1 LKAVL
6 LAAGKGTRLLPISDF
21 ISKQMMPIAGK
32 FLLEYIIEDLVDSGF
47 DELCLV
53 IGHLGHQIKDHFG
66 NGDKFNA
73 KIQYITQNEQLG
85 TANAL
90 QYAKQFVGTDTFL
103 VYLSDTIIPKGLNPH
118 IKNILNDKSDV
129 NILSANVPNNQISEV
144 GTIQVEKYGYVEQIN
159 EKSQKSTSS
168 LAWAGLGLFKSNFI
182 FKMIETMQPSARGEY
197 EITDAINKM
206 ITNRKK
212 VKNHICSEFLDAGTS
227 KGLKKTFNFIL
238 EQRHN
243 DCCLGKQEFEKS
255 ESISPIHIGKNFQIG
270 KNSIVGPMISIGNNV
285 NIGNNVVLKDAIVLN
300 DTSIESDQIISNCII
315 SNHGKVILE

>member
-1 LKAVL
+1 MKAVL

-144 GTIQVEKYGYVEQIN
+144 GTIQGDKYG
-159 EKSQKSTSS
+159 
-168 LAWAGLGLFKSNFI
+168 
-182 FKMIETMQPSARGEY
+182 
-197 EITDAINKM
+197 
-206 ITNRKK
+206 
-212 VKNHICSEFLDAGTS
+212 
-227 KGLKKTFNFIL
+227 
-238 EQRHN
+238 
-243 DCCLGKQEFEKS
+243 
-255 ESISPIHIGKNFQIG
+255 
-270 KNSIVGPMISIGNNV
+270 
-285 NIGNNVVLKDAIVLN
+285 
-300 DTSIESDQIISNCII
+300 
-315 SNHGKVILE
+315 